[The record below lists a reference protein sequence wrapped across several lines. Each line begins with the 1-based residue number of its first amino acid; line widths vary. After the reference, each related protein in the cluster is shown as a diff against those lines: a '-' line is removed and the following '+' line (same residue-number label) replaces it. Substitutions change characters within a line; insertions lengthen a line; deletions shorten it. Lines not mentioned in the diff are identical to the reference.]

1 MWLCAEISV
10 TGLQLCVC
18 SVVMKSVELTFC
30 VFLLPVQL
38 PPSALK
44 MTSSACT
51 TQRLWAGGHPVNTRE
66 RESSR
71 GGCTILYLWSS
82 KQPWVTTWDSREV
95 RLPQTP
101 PQSLR
106 LSHTQDTVTNTHP
119 HKHQQRGVRASY
131 LKNVTMSGMLCLTEC
146 QILSVCRWPN
156 TSSYLNDW
164 QGQLSVL
171 AKSTFITFTKITW
184 LLVRF
189 RN

>member
-1 MWLCAEISV
+1 M
-10 TGLQLCVC
+10 
-18 SVVMKSVELTFC
+18 
-30 VFLLPVQL
+30 QL
-38 PPSALK
+38 PPSAHE

-51 TQRLWAGGHPVNTRE
+51 AQRLWAGGHPVNTRE

-95 RLPQTP
+95 RLPQP
-101 PQSLR
+101 PPPPPPR
-106 LSHTQDTVTNTHP
+106 LSHTPDTGTNPHP
-119 HKHQQRGVRASY
+119 HKHQQCGVRASY

-171 AKSTFITFTKITW
+171 AKTTYITFSKVTW

>member
-1 MWLCAEISV
+1 MHSPASLSRRA
-10 TGLQLCVC
+10 
-18 SVVMKSVELTFC
+18 
-30 VFLLPVQL
+30 
-38 PPSALK
+38 
-44 MTSSACT
+44 SS
-51 TQRLWAGGHPVNTRE
+51 QHERE
-66 RESSR
+66 RAVGVDAPSFIYGALSSHE
-71 GGCTILYLWSS
+71 W
-82 KQPWVTTWDSREV
+82 QPGRAERSVS
-95 RLPQTP
+95 LKP
-101 PQSLR
+101 PPPPRSLR